1 MAAAPPTDSNGIG
14 NTRYLRHT
22 QIEGFSQSAIA
33 GLNVIV
39 VGAGAIGNEVTKNLV
54 LLGVATT
61 NGCITVYDLDRVER
75 HNLTRS
81 VLLRESD
88 IGQDKAPAVVA
99 HAQDL
104 EPDCR
109 LRAMTG
115 DIADT
120 LSLQQVADADVVIG
134 CIDNFEARIRLNQLC
149 LITGTPW
156 INTAIDSRY
165 ASVEVF
171 TFGGDRAVP
180 CYECTLPGSVYDRIA
195 DRRSCGGLLKAALAQ
210 HVMPTTTITTS
221 VAGALAANQAL
232 LVTACDTRLPTGD
245 SQTSFRLFADLLT
258 GITTR
263 SELTRADLC
272 AGCDAVPW
280 RAGVSSQAN
289 SAADLTALFE
299 QQQDGSERDQAMNA
313 SQVLLSDALIA
324 AASCTHCGPQSN
336 TDALIGRRAAS
347 VPDAVVVCALCGES
361 SVAFDIQE
369 SFELAT
375 LTKLF
380 GQAPLPG
387 AWARLGEQFVSLG
400 GHQANTAETL

>member
-1 MAAAPPTDSNGIG
+1 MAVAKPANNASQSNK
-14 NTRYLRHT
+14 RYLRHT

-33 GLNVIV
+33 NLNVIV

-54 LLGVATT
+54 LLGVGTG

-88 IGQDKAPAVVA
+88 IGQDKAPAIVA
-99 HAQDL
+99 RAQDL
-104 EPDCR
+104 EPDCH
-109 LRAMTG
+109 LRAVSG

-120 LSLQQVADADVVIG
+120 LSLQQIANADVVIG

-171 TFGGDRAVP
+171 PFGGDQATP
-180 CYECTLPGSVYDRIA
+180 CYECTLPGSVYERIA

-210 HVMPTTTITTS
+210 QVMPTTTITTS

-232 LVTACDTRLPTGD
+232 LVTACDTRLPADD

-258 GITTR
+258 GVTTR
-263 SELTRADLC
+263 SDLARADLC

-280 RAGVSSQAN
+280 RAGISAQASN
-289 SAADLTALFE
+289 AADLRKFFE
-299 QQQDGSERDQAMNA
+299 QQQDSSDT
-313 SQVLLSDALIA
+313 QVLLSDALIA
-324 AASCTHCGPQSN
+324 GAACTHCGPQPN

-347 VPDAVVVCALCGES
+347 VPDAVVVCGLCGES
-361 SVAFDIQE
+361 SVAIDIQE
-369 SFELAT
+369 HFELAS
-375 LTKLF
+375 LEQLL
-380 GQAPLPG
+380 GQTPLPG
-387 AWARLGEQFVSLG
+387 AWAQLGNQFVSLG
-400 GHQANTAETL
+400 RHQANTAEVL

>member
-1 MAAAPPTDSNGIG
+1 MTVAAPTDDNDTG
-14 NTRYLRHT
+14 NSRYLRHT
-22 QIEGFSQSAIA
+22 QIEGFSQAAIA
-33 GLNVIV
+33 SLNVIV
-39 VGAGAIGNEVTKNLV
+39 VGGGAIGNEVTKNLV
-54 LLGVATT
+54 LLGVATAE
-61 NGCITVYDLDRVER
+61 GCITVYDLDRVER

-99 HAQDL
+99 HALNL
-104 EPDCR
+104 EPNCH
-109 LRAMTG
+109 LKAVSG
-115 DIADT
+115 DIAET
-120 LSLQQVADADVVIG
+120 LSLQDVADADVVIG

-171 TFGGDRAVP
+171 PFGGDHSVP
-180 CYECTLPGSVYDRIA
+180 CYECTLPSSVYDRIA
-195 DRRSCGGLLKAALAQ
+195 DRRSCGGLIKAALAQ
-210 HVMPTTTITTS
+210 QVMPTTTITTS

-232 LVTACDTRLPTGD
+232 LVTGCDTRLPTGD
-245 SQTSFRLFADLLT
+245 TQASFRLFADLLT
-258 GITTR
+258 GVTTR
-263 SELTRADLC
+263 SELPRADLC

-280 RAGVSSQAN
+280 RAGVSFQAN
-289 SAADLTALFE
+289 SAADLKTLFE
-299 QQQDGSERDQAMNA
+299 HQQGGSPCDQAIDA

-324 AASCTHCGPQSN
+324 AAACTYCGPQPN

-369 SFELAT
+369 NFGLAT
-375 LTKLF
+375 LVQLF
-380 GQAPLPG
+380 GEAPLPG
-387 AWARLGEQFVSLG
+387 AWAQLDEQFVSLG
-400 GHQANTAETL
+400 NRQANTAEAL